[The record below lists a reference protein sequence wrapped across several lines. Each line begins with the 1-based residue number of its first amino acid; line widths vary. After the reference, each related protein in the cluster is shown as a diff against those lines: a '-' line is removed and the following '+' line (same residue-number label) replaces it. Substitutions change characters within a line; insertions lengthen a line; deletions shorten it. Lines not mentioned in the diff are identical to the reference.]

1 MSPEAEGNTEGN
13 TDSTVSIVL
22 STAGS
27 KDEADRIA
35 HALVERRLAA
45 CVNMVPSARSVYRW
59 KEQIEEAEEVI
70 LLIKTTGD
78 KLAALEQALK
88 TLHSYELPEFIVLAA
103 SGGSD
108 SYLQWIRSSVR

>member
-1 MSPEAEGNTEGN
+1 MRGTMSPEAEGNA
-13 TDSTVSIVL
+13 DSTVRIVL

-35 HALVERRLAA
+35 HAVVERRLAA
-45 CVNMVPSARSVYRW
+45 CVNMVPGVRSVYSW
-59 KEQIEEAEEVI
+59 KEQVEEAEELI
-70 LLIKTTGD
+70 LLIKTTED
-78 KLAALEQALK
+78 RLAALEEVLK
-88 TLHSYELPEFIVLAA
+88 TLHSYELPEFVVLAI

>member
-1 MSPEAEGNTEGN
+1 MGSEANDI

-45 CVNMVPSARSVYRW
+45 CVNMVPGARSVYRW
-59 KEQIEEAEEVI
+59 KEQVEEAEEVI
-70 LLIKTTGD
+70 LLIKTTED
-78 KLAALEQALK
+78 KLAALEETLK
-88 TLHSYELPEFIVLAA
+88 TLHSYELPEFIVLGV
-103 SGGSD
+103 SGGSE